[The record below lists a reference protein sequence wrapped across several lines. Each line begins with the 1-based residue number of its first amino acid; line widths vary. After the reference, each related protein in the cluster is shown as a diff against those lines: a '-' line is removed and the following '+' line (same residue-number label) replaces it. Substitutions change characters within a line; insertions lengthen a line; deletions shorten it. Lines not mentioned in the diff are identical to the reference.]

1 MTKRRKASSSR
12 GGFDYATYSEARGF
26 HRGANPNAGAA
37 YYGAY
42 TMQPYT
48 PAAAAYHPVYNGYL
62 NSGYGT
68 WYSNAYGA
76 DGFQYMRGYDPSY
89 DAFYTEGPT
98 VDEKWRSTYPY
109 VPTSYLHQS
118 GRDRSQVGAGSG
130 SRSRGHGR
138 GGGDASEMTETDDGG
153 GGNDSNG
160 GRDFW
165 GSQWEFLMAV
175 FGLSAGFQCVLNF
188 PFVAYHHGKCAF
200 LVAYGIL
207 LVLIGIPMYLME
219 VTVGQFSALGPLQV
233 WKNMLP
239 LGRGIGLAMCLLSLI
254 QSLYYNVIMGYSL
267 YYLFT
272 FPWNIKTNPPA
283 APDLVDYWRNI
294 VLNITQAPVTADNE
308 EKPLVFHNAMIGDI
322 KWDLSLTL
330 LLSWIVVFACLSRS
344 IKSLGKV
351 IYLTV
356 PLSFA
361 ILVAL
366 LIQSI
371 LLEGS
376 NAGIE

>member
-1 MTKRRKASSSR
+1 
-12 GGFDYATYSEARGF
+12 
-26 HRGANPNAGAA
+26 
-37 YYGAY
+37 
-42 TMQPYT
+42 
-48 PAAAAYHPVYNGYL
+48 
-62 NSGYGT
+62 
-68 WYSNAYGA
+68 
-76 DGFQYMRGYDPSY
+76 
-89 DAFYTEGPT
+89 
-98 VDEKWRSTYPY
+98 
-109 VPTSYLHQS
+109 
-118 GRDRSQVGAGSG
+118 
-130 SRSRGHGR
+130 
-138 GGGDASEMTETDDGG
+138 
-153 GGNDSNG
+153 
-160 GRDFW
+160 
-165 GSQWEFLMAV
+165 MAV

-239 LGRGIGLAMCLLSLI
+239 LGRGIGLAMCLVSLI

-356 PLSFA
+356 SLSFA